1 MRIKGQLNQYTSKT
15 KWCQK
20 IQQEVL
26 SRINCSYDTD
36 DLLVDFPKIC
46 DPFAADNNFADPF
59 TNDIN
64 PNARA
69 YYNLDAIDFLD
80 LLIGGDEELLSH
92 VGYFDLVVFDPPF
105 SFKQAEKYVG
115 SVTNVYTAPAYV
127 SKCFERIYT
136 LLKPGGYVLKFGFN
150 SNRDHVG
157 LELVKYWIVAHGGNH
172 NDTIIT
178 LWHKPDHSLETWS
191 E

>member
-26 SRINCSYDTD
+26 SRIDAVGWCNHTNIDY
-36 DLLVDFPKIC
+36 PKIC
-46 DPFAADNNFADPF
+46 DPFAADNNLADPF

-64 PNARA
+64 PNSRA
-69 YYNLDAIDFLD
+69 YYNMDAIDFMD
-80 LLIGGDEELLSH
+80 HLIGGDEELLEH
-92 VGYFDLVVFDPPF
+92 VEYFDLVLFDPPF
-105 SFKQAEKYVG
+105 SFRQAEKYVG

-127 SKCFERIYT
+127 NKCFKRIYT

-150 SNRDHVG
+150 STRDHVG
-157 LELVKYWIVAHGGNH
+157 LDLVKYWIVNHGGNH
-172 NDTIIT
+172 NDTIVT
-178 LWHKPDHSLETWS
+178 LWHKPNQSLKQWS

>member
-1 MRIKGQLNQYTSKT
+1 MRIKGQLNQYTSET

-20 IQQEVL
+20 IQLEVL

-36 DLLVDFPKIC
+36 DLLVNFPKIL
-46 DPFAADNNFADPF
+46 DPFAANNDLADPY

-69 YYNLDAIDFLD
+69 HYNLDAIDFLD
-80 LLIGGDEELLSH
+80 ELIYNEEGLLDHIET
-92 VGYFDLVVFDPPF
+92 FDLCIFDPPF
-105 SFKQAEKYVG
+105 SFLQAEKYVG

-127 SKCFERIYT
+127 SKCFKRIYT

-157 LELVKYWIVAHGGNH
+157 LELVKYWMIAHGGNH
-172 NDTIIT
+172 NDTIVT
-178 LWHKPDHSLETWS
+178 LWHKPDHSLKTWS